1 MTVGIIGNRKI
12 GETVIWNLSGLG
24 CKILPK
30 GIQKE
35 KMKYESGN
43 CNRFFKRK
51 LKLHGSWLCHC

>member
-30 GIQKE
+30 
-35 KMKYESGN
+35 KY
-43 CNRFFKRK
+43 KRRR
-51 LKLHGSWLCHC
+51 